1 MYNGEN
7 MNILDTN
14 ASVPLY
20 QQIAQI
26 FQKMIL
32 SGDYPPGSKIPTENE
47 LCSIYGVSRVT
58 IRKAL
63 GLLTQKGML
72 TSIPSK
78 GTFVTEEKIEKPVHD
93 GRLLSFSEMCHQ
105 QGMSPG
111 SKTVRLDVIEATEKE
126 TNLLSL
132 PPQEKLII
140 LERIRYANSDPVVLE
155 RSKFPESS
163 FSFLLDLD
171 LTNAS
176 FYEFL
181 QKKMGIVFTKSRRT
195 VELAFADYSTSHH
208 LKVSLGAPL
217 LFIDGSISDD
227 SNKYRHI
234 SQQFCS
240 GRKFKLIL

>member
-1 MYNGEN
+1 
-7 MNILDTN
+7 MNVLDTN

-20 QQIAQI
+20 QQIAKI
-26 FQKMIL
+26 VRNKIL
-32 SGDYPPGSKIPTENE
+32 SGDYPLGSKLPTENE
-47 LCSIYGVSRVT
+47 LCSAYGVSRVT

-78 GTFVTEEKIEKPVHD
+78 GTFVAEEKIKKTVHD
-93 GRLLSFSEMCHQ
+93 GRVLSFSEMCRQ

-111 SKTVRLDVIEATEKE
+111 SKTVRLDVVEPTEE
-126 TNLLSL
+126 EVQLLTL
-132 PPQEKLII
+132 PPQEKLIV
-140 LERIRYANSDPVVLE
+140 LERVRYANSTPVVLE

-163 FSFLLDLD
+163 FSFLMDLD

-176 FYEFL
+176 LYEFL
-181 QKKMGIVFTKSRRT
+181 QKKMGVVFTKSCRT
-195 VELAFADYSTSHH
+195 VELAFADYSTSRH

-217 LFIDGSISDD
+217 LFIDGTITDAT
-227 SNKYRHI
+227 NKYLHI

-240 GRKFKLIL
+240 GSKFKLIL